1 MRIRGTPIVEQDQ
14 AVKVM
19 VEARYQEMKEKAKA
33 SVEKATAVSLT
44 SDMWTSI
51 NTEAY
56 LAVTCHFVDESSTLN
71 TVVLGVQYFP
81 NAHTAENI
89 AQVKGSLMAEWAITD
104 KVTCLVTDGAANM
117 GACARELRLKHAIC
131 IAHTLNLVVKKA
143 LDQTPELSDIRAK
156 SRKIVGYFRSSTTAK
171 ERLSVVQE
179 QLRKPQLKLIQ
190 EVETRWNNT
199 YNMLQRL
206 FEQREPVG
214 AALASLTT
222 DIPPMSSEEFGIIS
236 ECLVVLAP
244 FNDATTEL
252 SQEKRV
258 SGSKVIPLLTMLDHC
273 LNEQMEKSPSIGSS
287 LAQKLRMLLRE
298 KLDKIQTMS
307 IMFLATLLLCCYY
320 VVIILYYIIIIL
332 LLCCYYVMSIMFLVT
347 LLDPRFRKL
356 GFLSPVRASEAEKIL
371 KAECASVMRASTTSS
386 SSAPPPQPSTSQSVE
401 AVSHGNNLW
410 RRLDE
415 SVRQTQTQNV
425 TADANIEDP
434 LKYWE
439 RQKYVYPH
447 LYKLALTYL
456 CTPAS
461 SVPLF
466 SKAGEILSKKR
477 NRLRPATVEKLL
489 FLNKNQ

>member
-14 AVKVM
+14 ALKVM

-33 SVEKATAVSLT
+33 SIEKAAAVK
-44 SDMWTSI
+44 
-51 NTEAY
+51 AY
-56 LAVTCHFVDESSTLN
+56 LAVTCHFVDESSTIN

-89 AQVKGSLMAEWAITD
+89 AQVKGSLMTEWAITD

-117 GACARELRLKHAIC
+117 GACARELRLKHAIY

-143 LDQTPELSDIRAK
+143 LDQTPEVSDIRAK
-156 SRKIVGYFRSSTTAK
+156 SKKIVGYFRSSTTAK

-190 EVETRWNNT
+190 EVETRWNST

-222 DIPPMSSEEFGIIS
+222 DIPPVSSEEFGIIS
-236 ECLVVLAP
+236 ECVVVLAP

-307 IMFLATLLLCCYY
+307 IMFLATLL
-320 VVIILYYIIIIL
+320 
-332 LLCCYYVMSIMFLVT
+332 
-347 LLDPRFRKL
+347 DPRFRKL
-356 GFLSPVRASEAEKIL
+356 GFLSPARASEAEKRL
-371 KAECASVMRASTTSS
+371 KAERASVMRASTTSS
-386 SSAPPPQPSTSQSVE
+386 SSAPPPQPSTSQTIE
-401 AVSHGNNLW
+401 AVSHSNNLW

-415 SVRQTQTQNV
+415 SVKQTQTQNV
-425 TADANIEDP
+425 TADANIEVQRYMMEPNIGRLEDP

-461 SVPLF
+461 SVPCERVF
-466 SKAGEILSKKR
+466 SKAGEILSKKEIAYDLPQWR
-477 NRLRPATVEKLL
+477 NCC
-489 FLNKNQ
+489 F

>member
-1 MRIRGTPIVEQDQ
+1 MGCE
-14 AVKVM
+14 ALKVM

-33 SVEKATAVSLT
+33 SIAKAAAVSLT
-44 SDMWTSI
+44 SDMWISI

-89 AQVKGSLMAEWAITD
+89 AQVKGSLMTEWAITD
-104 KVTCLVTDGAANM
+104 KVTCLVTVGAANM
-117 GACARELRLKHAIC
+117 GACARELRLKHAMC

-156 SRKIVGYFRSSTTAK
+156 SRKIVGYFGSSTTAK

-190 EVETRWNNT
+190 EVETRWNST

-222 DIPPMSSEEFGIIS
+222 DIPPVSSEEFGIIS
-236 ECLVVLAP
+236 ECLLVLAP

-287 LAQKLRMLLRE
+287 LGQKLRMLLRE

-307 IMFLATLLLCCYY
+307 IMFLATLL
-320 VVIILYYIIIIL
+320 
-332 LLCCYYVMSIMFLVT
+332 
-347 LLDPRFRKL
+347 DPRFRKL
-356 GFLSPVRASEAEKIL
+356 GFLSPARANEAE
-371 KAECASVMRASTTSS
+371 E
-386 SSAPPPQPSTSQSVE
+386 
-401 AVSHGNNLW
+401 
-410 RRLDE
+410 
-415 SVRQTQTQNV
+415 
-425 TADANIEDP
+425 
-434 LKYWE
+434 
-439 RQKYVYPH
+439 
-447 LYKLALTYL
+447 
-456 CTPAS
+456 
-461 SVPLF
+461 
-466 SKAGEILSKKR
+466 
-477 NRLRPATVEKLL
+477 
-489 FLNKNQ
+489 

>member
-14 AVKVM
+14 ALKVM

-307 IMFLATLLLCCYY
+307 IMFL
-320 VVIILYYIIIIL
+320 
-332 LLCCYYVMSIMFLVT
+332 VT

-356 GFLSPVRASEAEKIL
+356 GFLSPARASEAEKRL

-425 TADANIEDP
+425 TADANIEVQRYMMEPNIGRLEDP

-456 CTPAS
+456 
-461 SVPLF
+461 LF

>member
-1 MRIRGTPIVEQDQ
+1 
-14 AVKVM
+14 
-19 VEARYQEMKEKAKA
+19 
-33 SVEKATAVSLT
+33 
-44 SDMWTSI
+44 
-51 NTEAY
+51 
-56 LAVTCHFVDESSTLN
+56 
-71 TVVLGVQYFP
+71 
-81 NAHTAENI
+81 
-89 AQVKGSLMAEWAITD
+89 MAEWAITD

-156 SRKIVGYFRSSTTAK
+156 SRKIVGYFRSSTSAK

-179 QLRKPQLKLIQ
+179 QLRKPQHKLLQ
-190 EVETRWNNT
+190 EVETRWNST

-273 LNEQMEKSPSIGSS
+273 LNEQMVEPPSIGSS

-307 IMFLATLLLCCYY
+307 IMFLATLL
-320 VVIILYYIIIIL
+320 
-332 LLCCYYVMSIMFLVT
+332 
-347 LLDPRFRKL
+347 DPRFRKL
-356 GFLSPVRASEAEKIL
+356 GFLSPARASEAEKRL

-386 SSAPPPQPSTSQSVE
+386 STPPPQPSTSQSVE

-410 RRLDE
+410 RHLDE

-425 TADANIEDP
+425 TADANIEVQRYMMEPNIGRLEDP
-434 LKYWE
+434 LKYWG

-461 SVPLF
+461 SVPCERVF

>member
-1 MRIRGTPIVEQDQ
+1 MRIRETPIVEQDQ
-14 AVKVM
+14 ALKVM
-19 VEARYQEMKEKAKA
+19 VEASYQEMKEKAKA
-33 SVEKATAVSLT
+33 SIEKAVAVSLT
-44 SDMWTSI
+44 SDMWTSN

-56 LAVTCHFVDESSTLN
+56 LGVTCHFVDDVPAPTGFKGLN
-71 TVVLGVQYFP
+71 AVVLGAQNFS

-89 AQVKGSLMAEWAITD
+89 TQVKGSLMTEWAITD
-104 KVTCLVTDGAANM
+104 KVTCLVTDGAANI
-117 GACARELRLKHAIC
+117 GAL
-131 IAHTLNLVVKKA
+131 
-143 LDQTPELSDIRAK
+143 
-156 SRKIVGYFRSSTTAK
+156 
-171 ERLSVVQE
+171 VQE
-179 QLRKPQLKLIQ
+179 QLRKPRLKLIQ
-190 EVETRWNNT
+190 EVETCWNST
-199 YNMLQRL
+199 YNTLQRL
-206 FEQREPVG
+206 FY
-214 AALASLTT
+214 LTT
-222 DIPPMSSEEFGIIS
+222 DIQPVSSEELGIIS

-307 IMFLATLLLCCYY
+307 IMFLATLL
-320 VVIILYYIIIIL
+320 
-332 LLCCYYVMSIMFLVT
+332 
-347 LLDPRFRKL
+347 DPRFRKL
-356 GFLSPVRASEAEKIL
+356 GFLSPARASEAEKRL

-386 SSAPPPQPSTSQSVE
+386 SSTPPPQPSTSQTVE

-415 SVRQTQTQNV
+415 SIRQTQTQNV
-425 TADANIEDP
+425 TADANIEAQRYMMEPNIGRLEDP

-461 SVPLF
+461 SVPCERVF
-466 SKAGEILSKKR
+466 SKAGNIVQKKEIAYDLPQWR
-477 NRLRPATVEKLL
+477 NCC
-489 FLNKNQ
+489 F